1 MTGALVLPVGQLVGT
16 YHDPADAEG
25 HHHEVRIG
33 GQIHELTDTELV
45 TWVSAHAAPDE
56 RADGLAE
63 NGPWTTAALLRQ
75 LTAQGVPQAA
85 TLVDTLF
92 DRRLLAEVTPGGDGA
107 VAFARAHRVVPTM
120 LGLGNLPDQPWLY
133 SIGLMGQERI
143 RVSRLVFELWAWGH
157 LDGDLWQAC
166 DTLAAL
172 EKADGEVAGPAE
184 VLEGFLHTLHGLLNA
199 QAAYLDTV
207 ERS

>member
-1 MTGALVLPVGQLVGT
+1 MTEALVLPVGQLVGT
-16 YHDPADAEG
+16 YHDPADAGG
-25 HHHEVRIG
+25 HHHEVRVG

-45 TWVSAHAAPDE
+45 TWVSAHAAPDD
-56 RADGLAE
+56 RVDD
-63 NGPWTTAALLRQ
+63 GPWTTAALLRQ
-75 LTAQGVPQAA
+75 LTTQGVPRPAA
-85 TLVDTLF
+85 LVDTLF
-92 DRRLLAEVTPGGDGA
+92 DRRLLTEVVPGGDGA
-107 VAFARAHRVVPTM
+107 VTFARAHRVVPTM

-133 SIGLMGQERI
+133 AIGLMGQERI

-157 LDGDLWQAC
+157 LDENLWHAC
-166 DTLAAL
+166 DALAAL

-207 ERS
+207 ERA